1 MTQCRGDARVVK
13 QEWVTGWRSTL
24 IEGKHRVEGDERER
38 FWMCN
43 QEGAQGTATSVFCLQ
58 AHLDTSNTVYVC
70 VCGGGWTSPE
80 GEKIE

>member
-24 IEGKHRVEGDERER
+24 IEGKHRVEGYERER

-43 QEGAQGTATSVFCLQ
+43 QEGGY
-58 AHLDTSNTVYVC
+58 HLKCT
-70 VCGGGWTSPE
+70 
-80 GEKIE
+80 